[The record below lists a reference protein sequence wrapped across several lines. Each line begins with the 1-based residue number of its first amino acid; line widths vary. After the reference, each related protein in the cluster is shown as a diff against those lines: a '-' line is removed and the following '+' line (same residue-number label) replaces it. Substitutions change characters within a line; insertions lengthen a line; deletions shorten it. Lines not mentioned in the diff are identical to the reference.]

1 MSFID
6 KLLRIDA
13 RRLKKIERIADQVLS
28 YEAEMAA
35 LSDEELKAKTPYF
48 KELLQNGK
56 TLDDILPEAYA
67 VVREADRRV
76 RNEFPFKVQVMGGI
90 VLHQG
95 DVAEMKTGE
104 GKTLT
109 ETMPVYLNALDGKGV
124 HVVTVNEYL
133 AARDCENMGEVY
145 RFLGLTCD
153 VNLREKD
160 TKAKQAAYN
169 ADIAHRPQIIA
180 ANKIDAIFDPDDDPV
195 ARI

>member
-28 YEAEMAA
+28 YENEMAA

-133 AARDCENMGEVY
+133 ASRDCELMGQVY
-145 RFLGLTCD
+145 RFLGLTVD
-153 VNLREKD
+153 VNLREKILMV
-160 TKAKQAAYN
+160 K
-169 ADIAHRPQIIA
+169 
-180 ANKIDAIFDPDDDPV
+180 NKLI
-195 ARI
+195 